1 MALPAP
7 QSKPLAPASR
17 LVARV
22 ALLVA
27 FGLGLGILA
36 AGPAP
41 QSTILLFGGL
51 NANPQISLRLPSTD
65 DRERSP
71 DLAQVGMLCA
81 KLNRSSGS
89 YARLTLLRRLRFA
102 P

>member
-41 QSTILLFGGL
+41 QSTVLLFRGL
-51 NANPQISLRLPSTD
+51 NADPKDFVAIATIIAAPVA
-65 DRERSP
+65 
-71 DLAQVGMLCA
+71 AQVGMLCA
-81 KLNRSSGS
+81 KLNRLSGS
-89 YARLTLLRRLRFA
+89 YARLTLVRRLRFA